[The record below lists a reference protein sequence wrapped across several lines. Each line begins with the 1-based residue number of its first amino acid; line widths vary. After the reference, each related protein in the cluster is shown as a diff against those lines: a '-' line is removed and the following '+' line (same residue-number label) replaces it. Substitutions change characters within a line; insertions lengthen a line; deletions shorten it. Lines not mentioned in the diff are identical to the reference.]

1 MMSERKLEANR
12 RNAARST
19 GPRSAAGRARSSR
32 NAMRHGLAANP
43 STDDALSA
51 NAERLAALFAGEGA
65 GRDRLALARL
75 AAEAQL
81 TILRARAARIRLLEE
96 ALAACS
102 SPEREGAACGCALSP
117 TTAPAYLRV
126 LPELIKFSRY
136 EGEALSQRRRGL
148 WIMDR
153 ETMLS
158 SGGSSS

>member
-1 MMSERKLEANR
+1 
-12 RNAARST
+12 
-19 GPRSAAGRARSSR
+19 
-32 NAMRHGLAANP
+32 MRHGLSANHAR
-43 STDDALSA
+43 DDALFA
-51 NAERLAALFAGEGA
+51 KTQRLAALLAGESA
-65 GRDRLALARL
+65 GQDRLALALL

-81 TILRARAARIRLLEE
+81 TILRARAARVRLLEE

-102 SPEREGAACGCALSP
+102 STGCEGAACGCAPPP

-148 WIMDR
+148 WIMAQ
-153 ETMLS
+153 ETMLN